1 MPAFDLG
8 RRLAAEFLGSTFLLA
23 TVVGSGIM
31 GDRLAAGNSALALL
45 GNAGATGA
53 MLYALI
59 LVFASVSGAHF
70 NPVVGLVALLSG
82 RMSAGAAAAYVLA
95 QLSGALA
102 GTAAAHAMFAEPIV
116 QVSTHIRSG
125 PGQWFAECV
134 ATFGLIATILGT
146 SRWRAQSIPAAVGLY
161 ITAGYWFTAS
171 TSFANPAVTV
181 AREFTNTFSGIAP
194 GNVFPFVVAQCLGA
208 VVAMKFFAWLL
219 APTVA
224 GAARRADGAVG
235 VEIEAAE

>member
-1 MPAFDLG
+1 MAAFDSS
-8 RRLAAEFLGSTFLLA
+8 RRLAAEFLGSALLLA

-31 GDRLAAGNSALALL
+31 GDRMAAGNSALALL

-53 MLYALI
+53 MLYVLI
-59 LVFASVSGAHF
+59 LVFAPVSGAHF
-70 NPVVGLVALLSG
+70 NPAVSLVALLSG

-102 GTAAAHAMFAEPIV
+102 GTAAAHAMFAVPIV

-125 PGQWFAECV
+125 PGQWFAESV
-134 ATFGLIATILGT
+134 ATCGLIATILGI
-146 SRWRAQSIPAAVGLY
+146 SRWRPQAVPAAVGLY
-161 ITAGYWFTAS
+161 IAAGYWFTAS

-194 GNVFPFVVAQCLGA
+194 ADVFPFILAQCVGA
-208 VVAMKFFAWLL
+208 IAATKFFPWLL
-219 APTVA
+219 APAVA
-224 GAARRADGAVG
+224 AARRPDGAIG
-235 VEIEAAE
+235 AAIEAAE